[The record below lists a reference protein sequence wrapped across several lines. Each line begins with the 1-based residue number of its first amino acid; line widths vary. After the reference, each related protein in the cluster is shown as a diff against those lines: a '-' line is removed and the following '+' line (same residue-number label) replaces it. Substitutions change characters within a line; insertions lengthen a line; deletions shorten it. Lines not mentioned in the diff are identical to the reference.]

1 MIRSVIKLQHKIVFT
16 FPASHNLSDCSKRY
30 KNKQNLMKNSEDCF
44 IPSNPYMSVWKV
56 PDPTYL
62 WDQIWTTIQV
72 FDKWPVNRSRLA
84 HTRLSSRV
92 WCRSVSPGF
101 DYQTGIVG
109 GPGVLRGSSECSV
122 SQSNL
127 FTTNTTSHL
136 NWLKAFSSL
145 YSRLLLAFLEEKFD
159 YI

>member
-1 MIRSVIKLQHKIVFT
+1 MIRSVIKLQHEIVFT
-16 FPASHNLSDCSKRY
+16 FPASHNLSDCLKHY
-30 KNKQNLMKNSEDCF
+30 KINKIYWKTEKDCF
-44 IPSNPYMSVWKV
+44 IPSNPNMSCLFERCQTQLIYEIKFE
-56 PDPTYL
+56 L
-62 WDQIWTTIQV
+62 QV
-72 FDKWPVNRSRLA
+72 FDKWAVNRSRLA
-84 HTRLSSRV
+84 HTRLNSLV

-101 DYQTGIVG
+101 DYQTGMVG

-145 YSRLLLAFLEEKFD
+145 NSKLLLAFLEEGFD
-159 YI
+159 FR